1 MSELIKRIITSFALI
16 LILLGSFKNVIVLI
30 LLLTFISYNILLEFN
45 SIFKRIFKKNYF
57 KYFFSLI
64 IILIYTATF
73 SFTTGYY
80 IILENEI
87 YKSSI
92 IFLLIVC
99 VSTDIGG
106 FTFGKIIGGKK
117 FSKVSPNKTYSGIAG
132 SFIFSLIA
140 GLIFY
145 EIFNNLLNYNINII
159 ILILIISLTSQ
170 SGDLFIS
177 LLKRKA
183 KIKDT
188 GTILPGHGG
197 ILDRIDGILLA
208 LPLGLLITAL

>member
-57 KYFFSLI
+57 NYFFSLI